1 MFTDKSLGRKRAIEI
16 RRLSELGAGGK
27 AEATELWERVQA
39 GGEAEAPQVR
49 TPHSAASRRREVGE
63 LRPVAVSHHPA
74 DARHGAMGGAQRGE
88 WGGGRWRSARQPEL
102 PAEPATRQ
110 FAYKPRK

>member
-1 MFTDKSLGRKRAIEI
+1 VFTDKSLGRKRAIEI

-27 AEATELWERVQA
+27 AEATEMWERVQA

-63 LRPVAVSHHPA
+63 LRPVAVSHHHPA
-74 DARHGAMGGAQRGE
+74 DARLWGYGRHQRH
-88 WGGGRWRSARQPEL
+88 
-102 PAEPATRQ
+102 PASSRRHPASS
-110 FAYKPRK
+110 